1 MATVRIYTRRGCGYC
16 DAAIE
21 LLHDKGIAFDEI
33 DATGDATL
41 RRWLAG
47 VTGRTTVPQ
56 IFIDGTPI
64 GGYTDLAALD
74 RRGELDR
81 MLGQGSSGSTAST
94 SG

>member
-16 DAAIE
+16 DAALE
-21 LLHDKGIAFDEI
+21 LLRAKDVPFDEI

-41 RRWLAG
+41 RRWLAD
-47 VTGRTTVPQ
+47 VTGRPTVPQ

-74 RRGELDR
+74 RTGELDR
-81 MLGQGSSGSTAST
+81 MLYGSSGSTAST